1 MFPFKETFIIFMK
14 LNKND
19 LKAKFEV
26 SFLEEA
32 RDFLDGLGEK
42 ERKKIIYNIDKAKVM
57 NDPELFKKL
66 TDIVWEFRTLY
77 RNTKYRL
84 LAFWDKENN
93 KNTLVIVTH
102 GLIKKKSKVPQTDID
117 KTEDKSKIY
126 FKQKNKKTK

>member
-1 MFPFKETFIIFMK
+1 MK

-93 KNTLVIVTH
+93 KWKAQIRTN
-102 GLIKKKSKVPQTDID
+102 GKVKNLGRFTDILEAVHIRN
-117 KTEDKSKIY
+117 KAAKKY
-126 FKQKNKKTK
+126 HKQFANLNKNPVTGK

>member
-1 MFPFKETFIIFMK
+1 MK

-117 KTEDKSKIY
+117 KTEDISKIY